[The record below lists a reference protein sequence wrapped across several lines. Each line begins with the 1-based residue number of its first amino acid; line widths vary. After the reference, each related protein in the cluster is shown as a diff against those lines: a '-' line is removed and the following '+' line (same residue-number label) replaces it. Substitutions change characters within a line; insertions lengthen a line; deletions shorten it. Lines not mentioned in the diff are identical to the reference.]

1 MLVRSDL
8 NVPLDSD
15 GEQGR
20 ITDPGRIT
28 ASVPTLSALVEA
40 GAKVVV
46 AAHLGRPKNGP
57 DPALSLAPASSW
69 AGTCSWPRTWW
80 APTPWPA
87 PRG

>member
-1 MLVRSDL
+1 M
-8 NVPLDSD
+8 
-15 GEQGR
+15 
-20 ITDPGRIT
+20 
-28 ASVPTLSALVEA
+28 PTLSALVEA

-57 DPALSLAPASSW
+57 DPALSLAPVAAALGEQLGRHVQLASDVV
-69 AGTCSWPRTWW
+69 